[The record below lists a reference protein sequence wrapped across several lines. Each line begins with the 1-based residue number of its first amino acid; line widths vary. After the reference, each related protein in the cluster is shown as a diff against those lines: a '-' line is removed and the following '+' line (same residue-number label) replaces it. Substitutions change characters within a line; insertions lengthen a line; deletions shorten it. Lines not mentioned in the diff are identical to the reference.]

1 MKAKKDYHRKDFNN
15 PFFPKK
21 SKISAGRKAK
31 ILVGLVLGLIL
42 IAVYLFNRLPALQI
56 TNIEIAGNDYA
67 STEEIKALVD
77 DQMNHRRWLFFN
89 QHNILFFSKSQLRQK
104 LDSYYLLE
112 RIKIKKRYFSGL
124 DIEITERPS
133 GLVWSSDNKY
143 YYLDLSGKV
152 LREIQPDNV
161 VIVEGQGTT
170 NLVRNQAESVKYP
183 LVTDLS
189 NSEVFINQQAA
200 SEKLIRFVLGF
211 SDLITRSGDFVVS
224 HYEIFK
230 SNTREIEMVTKAGWR
245 VKLNIEETPESQA
258 ELLLA
263 VLQQRVKD
271 RNNLEYIDL
280 RFGDKI
286 FWK

>member
-1 MKAKKDYHRKDFNN
+1 MKAKKDYHRRDFNN

-21 SKISAGRKAK
+21 SKIIPGRKTK
-31 ILVGLVLGLIL
+31 ILVALVLILIL

-56 TNIEIAGNDYA
+56 TNIEIVGNDYA
-67 STEEIKALVD
+67 STEEIEALVGS
-77 DQMNHRRWLFFN
+77 QMNHHRWLFFD
-89 QHNILFFSKSQLRQK
+89 QHNILFFSKSQLRQE
-104 LDSYYLLE
+104 LDRHYLLE
-112 RIKIKKRYFSGL
+112 KIKIKKRSFSGL

-133 GLVWSSDNKY
+133 GLVWSSNNKY

-152 LREIQPDNV
+152 LREMQPDKV
-161 VIVEGQGTT
+161 IIVEGQGTT
-170 NLVRNQAESVKYP
+170 NIVRNQAESVKYP

-189 NSEVFINQQAA
+189 NTEVFINNQAA
-200 SEKLIRFVLGF
+200 SEKLISFILGF
-211 SDLITRSGDFVVS
+211 NGLVTQSGDLVVS

-230 SNTREIEMVTKAGWR
+230 SSAREIDMITKAGWR

-258 ELLLA
+258 ELLVA
-263 VLQQRVKD
+263 VLQQRVKN
-271 RNNLEYIDL
+271 RNDLEYIDL